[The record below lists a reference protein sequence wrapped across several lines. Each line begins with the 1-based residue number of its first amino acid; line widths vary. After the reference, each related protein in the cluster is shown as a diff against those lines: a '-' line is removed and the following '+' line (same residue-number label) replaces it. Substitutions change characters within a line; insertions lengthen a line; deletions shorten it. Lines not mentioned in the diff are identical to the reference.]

1 MGFRPAACD
10 HVQLLFKL
18 RPFRSSVIQKT
29 HNDAVGRAVAW
40 LMLGIAGGLF
50 LDLCAKEILRTYSL
64 QQFVLIRSLI
74 AIALLLL
81 IAPRFGGIRS
91 LATANKSWH
100 ALRTLLA
107 CGAMFGFFY
116 GLKMMPLVNALT
128 LGYTAPLMVTAL
140 SAVFLSDHVGW
151 RRWTAVATGFAG
163 VLIMLRP
170 GSGEITLPAIAVL
183 VAAFCYACQ
192 AITARKL
199 GGTES
204 TLALSFYVVVGPL
217 LVSAGLLDHESW
229 IDPDT
234 TGWVLF
240 VGAGACSVLAW
251 IGLVNGYR
259 GAPPA
264 LLAPLEY
271 TALVGGAIAGYLI
284 WDEVPDN
291 WVVVGA
297 LVIVASGLFVVYR
310 DIGAKTKP

>member
-1 MGFRPAACD
+1 M
-10 HVQLLFKL
+10 
-18 RPFRSSVIQKT
+18 IQKT
-29 HNDAVGRAVAW
+29 HNDAIGKAVAW

-64 QQFVLIRSLI
+64 QQFVLVRSLI
-74 AIALLLL
+74 AIALLLI

-91 LATANKSWH
+91 LGTANKAWH
-100 ALRTLLA
+100 ALRTVLA
-107 CGAMFGFFY
+107 IGAMFGFFY

-140 SAVFLSDHVGW
+140 SAVFLGDHVGW
-151 RRWTAVATGFAG
+151 RRWTAVVIGFVG

-170 GSGEITLPAIAVL
+170 GSGEITFPAITVL
-183 VAAFCYACQ
+183 IAAFCYACQ

-199 GGTES
+199 GSTES

-217 LVSAGLLDHESW
+217 MVSVGLLDRDSW

-234 TGWVLF
+234 AGWALF
-240 VGAGACSVLAW
+240 VGAGVCSVLAW

-297 LVIVASGLFVVYR
+297 LIIIASGLFVVYR
-310 DIGAKTKP
+310 DLNVRAEP